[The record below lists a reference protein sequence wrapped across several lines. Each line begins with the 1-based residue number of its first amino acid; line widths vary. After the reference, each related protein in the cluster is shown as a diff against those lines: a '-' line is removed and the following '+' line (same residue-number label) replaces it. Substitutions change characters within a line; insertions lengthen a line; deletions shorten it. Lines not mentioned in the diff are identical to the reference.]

1 MSMKKY
7 VFALVPVLVLAAA
20 TQADMTIPLTSA
32 TSTSFQNEGT
42 STADHTARLLHLDNW
57 WAPGTYG
64 TVTNNYYATG
74 TSDDWWDAVSLNF
87 DLSSVGWENIISAEL
102 AFYTQQGSYWRSEW
116 HHYEVLEGALNPTHE
131 DNGPGVGIDFGG
143 GTSNQTIGWLYEPIP
158 LAWITTPAS
167 NSFDITL
174 RLWNARIDKVELLAT
189 VPVPG
194 AILLGI
200 IGLGAAGVKLRKFA

>member
-1 MSMKKY
+1 MKKLILPF
-7 VFALVPVLVLAAA
+7 VVMLVLSAAA
-20 TQADMTIPLTSA
+20 QADITIPLTSA

-42 STADHTARLLHLDNW
+42 LMFDHTARLSALDNW

-64 TVTNNYYATG
+64 TVGNNYYATG

-87 DLSSVGWENIISAEL
+87 DLSSVGWENIISAQL
-102 AFYTQQGSYWRSEW
+102 AFYTQQGSYRRSEW
-116 HHYEVLEGALNPTHE
+116 HHYEVLEGALNPLHE
-131 DNGPGVGIDFGG
+131 DSGPGVGIDFGG

-167 NSFDITL
+167 NSFDVTL

-194 AILLGI
+194 AVLLGLL
-200 IGLGAAGVKLRKFA
+200 GLSVAGVKLRKFA